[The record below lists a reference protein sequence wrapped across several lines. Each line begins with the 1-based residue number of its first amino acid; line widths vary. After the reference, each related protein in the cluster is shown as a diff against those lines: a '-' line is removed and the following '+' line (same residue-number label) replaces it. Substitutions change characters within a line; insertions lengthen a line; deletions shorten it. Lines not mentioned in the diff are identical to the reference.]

1 MNLLFL
7 MGLNIE
13 LHIQR
18 YKGHE
23 VSKFTENPTYI
34 F

>member
-1 MNLLFL
+1 

-23 VSKFTENPTYI
+23 VLKFTENPTYI